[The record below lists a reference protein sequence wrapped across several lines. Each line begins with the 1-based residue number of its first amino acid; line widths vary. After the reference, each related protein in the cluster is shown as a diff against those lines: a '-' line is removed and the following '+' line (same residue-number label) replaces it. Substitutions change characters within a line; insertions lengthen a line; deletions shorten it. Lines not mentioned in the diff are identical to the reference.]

1 MVNQSPSFVLL
12 KGNHNTFYLSSK
24 ILESL
29 HNPHVQQYNAKM
41 FDDYFKET
49 STSAESLTCLKSYE
63 QIFTNYIKMH
73 RKNTRSHLYLFIDFC
88 QFQYINAAVL
98 NTMLNLLVESWGNVS
113 VIAALSSG
121 EGLFGDNEQFREDI
135 TNFIDRFG
143 GNEIEVT
150 GFTEE
155 EARIYLKENNYQVDF
170 DDIRDYSGTNP
181 LLLSK
186 WSCQNKVH
194 RVVKQFIEH
203 NLKVQTHNPV
213 SAVNH

>member
-1 MVNQSPSFVLL
+1 MPLHDDLVNQKMASYIETVGRISVPSIFINTSTFLKLKEKVDEKTGVLLVGPKGCGKSVTLVRTFLYLL

-49 STSAESLTCLKSYE
+49 STSAGSLTCLKSYE

-88 QFQYINAAVL
+88 QFKYINAAVL
-98 NTMLNLLVESWGNVS
+98 NTMLNLSVESWGNVS

-135 TNFIDRFG
+135 TNFIDRF
-143 GNEIEVT
+143 
-150 GFTEE
+150 
-155 EARIYLKENNYQVDF
+155 RQ
-170 DDIRDYSGTNP
+170 
-181 LLLSK
+181 
-186 WSCQNKVH
+186 
-194 RVVKQFIEH
+194 
-203 NLKVQTHNPV
+203 
-213 SAVNH
+213 